1 MCVRGGEIK
10 FVVGELGW
18 NVRKEAQL
26 WGWLVELV
34 RLVGLVK
41 LVGLGE
47 LGGFVGWLYELG
59 GLVG

>member
-1 MCVRGGEIK
+1 M
-10 FVVGELGW
+10 GW